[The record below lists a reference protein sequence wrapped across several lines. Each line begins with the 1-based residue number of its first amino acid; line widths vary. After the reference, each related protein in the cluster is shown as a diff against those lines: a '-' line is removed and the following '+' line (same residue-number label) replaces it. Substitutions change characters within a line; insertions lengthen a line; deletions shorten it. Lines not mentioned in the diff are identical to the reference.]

1 LLAVPYLQGYRGAS
15 GASGITL
22 YDVHRA
28 APGVNLYVSGHG
40 PEAILMD
47 MNGAVLHRWRHGLR
61 RTWPDLDET
70 PQLRKLEY
78 WRRAHLLDNGDLLA
92 IFEGLGLIRLDRDSQ
107 LLWQHRG
114 GIHHDL
120 EVTADG
126 LIYVLDRE
134 GKVLPR
140 IHPEK
145 GVLEDFV
152 TILDADGQTLRRISL
167 LRAFENSLYAP
178 LLHRMRPTGDI
189 FHTNTLEVLDGT
201 GADRLPAF
209 QAGNLLISV
218 LELDTIAVVDP
229 VREAVVWALSGVSRK
244 QHQPTVVAG
253 GNLLL
258 FDNLGA
264 GGRRSRVLELDPST
278 QEVRWRYGGTEA
290 VDFFSKTLG
299 SCQRLPN
306 GNTLITE
313 SENGRAF
320 EITRQGEIVW
330 EMINPHRTGEGD
342 ALIAALFEVVRLP
355 LDHPFLSSLDG
366 SSEPALN

>member
-1 LLAVPYLQGYRGAS
+1 
-15 GASGITL
+15 
-22 YDVHRA
+22 
-28 APGVNLYVSGHG
+28 
-40 PEAILMD
+40 MD